1 MCLAQRGP
9 HPAAPSVRP
18 GWSQAGH
25 LFLDIWRQFLSSRGL
40 ALGWAPGGSL
50 HVRVRACDSRGWP
63 QWRRT
68 PSPVGWRGG
77 WGWRPQAGCWKP
89 CSPRRRFLPVWPVGC
104 WVGGT
109 HAAQAQPDPAGR
121 GVDVGGLAKQKQCFK
136 ESAARRHFL
145 SKRPR
150 WASVRVAR
158 PDLRSEQLGIFRD
171 GPSAGLSFSGHPHL
185 SAHLSPPSW
194 CGGLA
199 PMVRAPAL
207 GRRGDVPQRVVCSS
221 HVKPHALEA

>member
-1 MCLAQRGP
+1 MKQ
-9 HPAAPSVRP
+9 SVHR
-18 GWSQAGH
+18 W
-25 LFLDIWRQFLSSRGL
+25 LS
-40 ALGWAPGGSL
+40 
-50 HVRVRACDSRGWP
+50 
-63 QWRRT
+63 
-68 PSPVGWRGG
+68 
-77 WGWRPQAGCWKP
+77 PQASHLSFQGLLGVSGLETS
-89 CSPRRRFLPVWPVGC
+89 SPLLPITCTPQHVGYNEVWPVGC

-121 GVDVGGLAKQKQCFK
+121 SVDVGGLAKQKQCFK

-199 PMVRAPAL
+199 PVVCAPAL
-207 GRRGDVPQRVVCSS
+207 GRVVTS
-221 HVKPHALEA
+221 HSGWFAAPT